1 MNIADK
7 KILQRNLAK
16 FLVDDVFNT
25 ITDDDV
31 IEVITPTKWRY
42 KDKELTA
49 GQILA
54 LRNQATVFYRSDLW
68 KILKDELRY
77 LAQKKAMEKAQT
89 EEDIFASKMLMYLT
103 DVIDS
108 RLKKMVQDK

>member
-16 FLVDDVFNT
+16 FLVDDVFNA

-31 IEVITPTKWRY
+31 LEVITPTSWKY
-42 KDKELTA
+42 KQATLTP
-49 GQILA
+49 GQITA
-54 LRNQATVFYRSDLW
+54 LRNQATVLYHSDLW
-68 KILKDELRY
+68 KILKDELRWK
-77 LAQKKAMEKAQT
+77 AQKRAMEKAQT
-89 EEDIFASKMLMYLT
+89 EDDLIASKMLMYLT

-108 RLKKMVQDK
+108 RLKKMIQEK